1 MKDKPE
7 RRKLALQQ
15 CSEDLLFTI
24 PRLAHC
30 FRPHGTF
37 PLENGG
43 HLSIGQGRLLML
55 IACGTQSVS
64 ELAEQGH
71 VSPPTISRKLDLL
84 VDKGLVSRR
93 RDPEDRRSVLLDV
106 TEQGRHTLEGMRDYV
121 NQRLSGYLDGLT
133 DGELEQIQQSLTLL
147 RKAFDITDQEMGSCA
162 P

>member
-1 MKDKPE
+1 MKDTPE
-7 RRKLALQQ
+7 NRKLTLQQ
-15 CSEDLLFTI
+15 CSQDLLFTI

-64 ELAEQGH
+64 DLAELGH
-71 VSPPTISRKLDLL
+71 VSPPTISRKLDIL

-93 RDPEDRRSVLLDV
+93 RDPNDRRSVLLDV
-106 TEQGRHTLEGMRDYV
+106 TEEGRSTLEGMREYV
-121 NQRLSGYLDGLT
+121 NQRLSGYLDKLT
-133 DGELEQIQQSLTLL
+133 DDELEQIQGSLTLL
-147 RKAFDITDQEMGSCA
+147 RKAFEITDQDLGTCV